1 MSCLGGFDS
10 RLVAGRLLRRG
21 RTTGAC
27 AADAA
32 KAAAELLL
40 AGDLEYAE
48 ASVTKDSGD
57 DPDITNGCTVRA
69 KATRAAEG
77 IAIIGGEG
85 IGRVTKPGLDQPVG
99 EYAINTV
106 PRRMIKEACEAV
118 CKERGYGGGLAVEIS
133 IPGGEELAR
142 RTFNPRMGIVGGLSI
157 LGTTGIVEP
166 MSEAAVADTI
176 RAELSL
182 LYEAG
187 SRDVALTIGNY
198 GEAFAREC
206 LKLELKPHVKCGNFI
221 GETLSAA
228 AEKGFQKATLIGHIG
243 KLVKLGIGV
252 TNTHSSH
259 GDGRI
264 ETLVALALEAGA
276 SLETLRKIREC
287 VSTDAALDCL
297 EEAALLDET
306 MRLLQN
312 RIQDTLNR
320 HIGGRLEIKVICY
333 RGLGEGM
340 AEVFRI

>member
-1 MSCLGGFDS
+1 
-10 RLVAGRLLRRG
+10 
-21 RTTGAC
+21 
-27 AADAA
+27 
-32 KAAAELLL
+32 
-40 AGDLEYAE
+40 
-48 ASVTKDSGD
+48 
-57 DPDITNGCTVRA
+57 VRA
-69 KATRAAEG
+69 KVTRAAEG
-77 IAIIGGEG
+77 ITITGGEG

-118 CKERGYGGGLAVEIS
+118 CKEQGYDGGLVVEIS
-133 IPGGEELAR
+133 VPGGGELAKK
-142 RTFNPRMGIVGGLSI
+142 TFNPRIGIVGGLSI

-166 MSEAAVADTI
+166 MSEVAIVETI

-187 SRDVALTIGNY
+187 NRDVTLTIGNY
-198 GEAFAREC
+198 GEAFAREN
-206 LKLELKPHVKCGNFI
+206 LKLDLKSHVKCGNFI

-228 AEKGFQKATLIGHIG
+228 AEKGYQKATLIGHIG
-243 KLVKLGIGV
+243 KLVKLGIGI

-276 SLETLRKIREC
+276 GLETLRKIHEC

-297 EEAALLDET
+297 DKADLLNET
-306 MRLLQN
+306 IRLLQ
-312 RIQDTLNR
+312 IKIKDTLNR
-320 HIGGRLEIKVICY
+320 HIGEQLGIKVICF
-333 RGLGEGM
+333 RGMGGSM